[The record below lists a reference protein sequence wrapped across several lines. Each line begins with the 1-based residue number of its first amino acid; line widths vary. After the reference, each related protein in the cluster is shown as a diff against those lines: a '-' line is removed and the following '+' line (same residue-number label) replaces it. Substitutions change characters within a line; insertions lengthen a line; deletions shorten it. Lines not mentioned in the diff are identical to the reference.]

1 MSVFCCSVVFK
12 ELFILV
18 GLGTLCFLCFDIGF
32 IGDKVSTMTVSISVA
47 SVVSVENV
55 YGMARGV
62 MHTVNSVVSTT
73 VSATVS
79 VSVSTVCDVSYD
91 TGVDCKVVTMMG
103 ANDWVFVIVG
113 DSTKNVSD
121 MVSAAVSTTVS
132 YSNCMVATTAS
143 ALLLGF
149 FLIISLVVGLG
160 RLVLFLVGL
169 LFSCS
174 FILLVCVISLVFIVG
189 LLGIVIFLFLGS
201 VCLLWLLCISGGW
214 VSRGGCCLFFFL
226 FDWGSC
232 CQGNEQS
239 HENEDKKLRHFRL

>member
-1 MSVFCCSVVFK
+1 
-12 ELFILV
+12 
-18 GLGTLCFLCFDIGF
+18 
-32 IGDKVSTMTVSISVA
+32 MTVSISVA

-79 VSVSTVCDVSYD
+79 ISVSTVCDVSYD

-132 YSNCMVATTAS
+132 YSNCMVATTAKTQRHSLLIRLMGGREVQMKSQMLVFGNLRSVIHVMSNFRLTRTSYYS
-143 ALLLGF
+143 AGSTLAQFRSFQCWQLLSCLCNRLF
-149 FLIISLVVGLG
+149 YPHPFLPDSLIYISICFAKALEERLII
-160 RLVLFLVGL
+160 
-169 LFSCS
+169 
-174 FILLVCVISLVFIVG
+174 
-189 LLGIVIFLFLGS
+189 
-201 VCLLWLLCISGGW
+201 
-214 VSRGGCCLFFFL
+214 
-226 FDWGSC
+226 
-232 CQGNEQS
+232 
-239 HENEDKKLRHFRL
+239 